1 MERASDTRNHEI
13 EEQSESSQDN
23 AWNVLDSN
31 NSERELTE
39 SASPRGNVSAEEDV
53 FCLDD
58 SNCADESSVLLSQS
72 QTIQEHDYNAI
83 NPVSMTVS
91 VIVHSPSNN
100 IT

>member
-1 MERASDTRNHEI
+1 MERASDTRNHEV

-23 AWNVLDSN
+23 AWNVLDSD

-39 SASPRGNVSAEEDV
+39 TPSPRGSLSLEENV

-58 SNCADESSVLLSQS
+58 NNCADESSFLLSQS
-72 QTIQEHDYNAI
+72 QTTQEHDYNAI
-83 NPVSMTVS
+83 NPASMTIS

-100 IT
+100 VT